1 MGHKEGGLMKRSS
14 PINAGVVY
22 LVTDTEATTSLSKG
36 APDGMLIGPHGVT
49 SIRILVEETGF
60 GPARPVC
67 LAVGGA
73 PVS

>member
-1 MGHKEGGLMKRSS
+1 MGHKEGGLMKRNS
-14 PINAGVVY
+14 PTNAGMVY
-22 LVTDTEATTSLSKG
+22 FVTDTEATTSLSNG
-36 APDGMLIGPHGVT
+36 APDGMHIAPHGVT
-49 SIRILVEETGF
+49 LIRILVEETGF